1 MLMNRNRYDVLDGLV
16 SAEVRSEI
24 ARAKAVS
31 VKGLAERV
39 GIRRATLS
47 ARVNGH
53 AAFTPTLL
61 AAVAAELGTTASRL
75 VARAEQAMRESDEG
89 PRRAA

>member
-1 MLMNRNRYDVLDGLV
+1 MNRNRYDVLDGLV